1 MSIIHIDMRKLL
13 TVALFASL
21 FISTGSCRLDEP
33 GYPFQIIVEG
43 ANGNRVQNAFVNCF
57 VPLPNTNIRYTGYT
71 SVAGTKYFRHEGGE
85 VVLQVQVTKGED
97 PISAAGCGYIKLE
110 PNQLVQQTIVVEDY
124 DPLDPGCE

>member
-1 MSIIHIDMRKLL
+1 MSITDYAMRKLL
-13 TVALFASL
+13 LATLFASL
-21 FISTGSCRLDEP
+21 FISTGSCRIDDP
-33 GYPFQIIVEG
+33 GFPFQIIVEG

-57 VPLPNTNIRYTGYT
+57 VPLPNTDIRYTGYT
-71 SVAGTKYFRHEGGE
+71 DVSGTKYFRHEGGE

-110 PNQLVQQTIVVEDY
+110 PNQLVQQLIIVDDY